1 MTFDRDLKGLKAIE
15 AHLTE
20 GWLRWRKEL
29 MEKSKGE
36 SMANVLKD
44 KEGGKCNWTGF
55 SDGESDRGGED
66 R

>member
-1 MTFDRDLKGLKAIE
+1 
-15 AHLTE
+15 
-20 GWLRWRKEL
+20 

>member
-1 MTFDRDLKGLKAIE
+1 
-15 AHLTE
+15 
-20 GWLRWRKEL
+20 

-44 KEGGKCNWTGF
+44 KEGGKCTWSGL

-66 R
+66 RQCETDGVGLCSPCEDLGLYSE